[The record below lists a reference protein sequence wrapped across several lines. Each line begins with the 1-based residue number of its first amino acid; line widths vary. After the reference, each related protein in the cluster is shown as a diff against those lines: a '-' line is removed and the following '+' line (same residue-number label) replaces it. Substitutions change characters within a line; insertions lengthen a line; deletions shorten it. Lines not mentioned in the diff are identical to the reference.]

1 MCLHDSQNKKR
12 AHKTRAQ
19 NVRISKAELDEI
31 DAQDFQGERKQD
43 RKKVERR
50 AVKLSEAIN
59 EYLKFKTRSMV
70 RDLTR
75 ELKQNGKLLKVR
87 KAGPQ
92 TREEKKLLRLLSIY
106 GMRQIDESGEE
117 YAGSKWTIPADFISE
132 YLAQKEILIQR
143 LDSSIEKEFRQTVGR
158 ALAAWMR
165 EDPRPTIGQI
175 SERLRNSLTVASQA
189 DSPRLLKP
197 LGNKFTAEGLGAR
210 ARMIARTEINGARNY
225 ARFEAGKLMGRTH
238 LLWLASN
245 DGRSGKRRHDR
256 MNGMIVEMGEP
267 FVNPTTGSK
276 ILYPGDPTATKKV
289 RRGGRVV
296 RGNPGEII
304 NCRCSVRPI
313 TSSMADR
320 LKRK

>member
-1 MCLHDSQNKKR
+1 MCKSISQIEKG
-12 AHKTRAQ
+12 AHETRASQ
-19 NVRISKAELDEI
+19 YRIHKAEEI
-31 DAQDFQGERKQD
+31 DEKDFQGERKKD

-50 AVKLSEAIN
+50 ALKLSEAIN

-75 ELKQNGKLLKVR
+75 EIKQTGKILKVR

-106 GMRQIDESGEE
+106 GMRQITESGEE

-132 YLAQKEILIQR
+132 YLSQKEILIQR
-143 LDSSIEKEFRQTVGR
+143 LDSNIEKEFRQTVGR
-158 ALAAWMR
+158 ALASWMR

-175 SERLRNSLTVASQA
+175 SERLRNSLTVASQD

-225 ARFEAGKLMGRTH
+225 GRFEAGKLMGRTH

-245 DGRSGKRRHDR
+245 DGKSGKRRHDR
-256 MNGMIVEMGEP
+256 MSGLVVEMGKP
-267 FVNPTTGSK
+267 FVNPTTGSE
-276 ILYPGDPTATKKV
+276 ILYPGDPNATKKV
-289 RRGGRVV
+289 GRGARVV
-296 RGNPGEII
+296 RGNAGEII

-313 TSSMADR
+313 TARMADR